1 MLKKII
7 YLLNIVLVICFTSGC
22 KKDVEDRKADAIMED
37 LVWDQS
43 DSLGI
48 VADYFVNNLYN
59 YLPDGFNRID
69 GDYLDAATDDAIPSR
84 NSTQIA
90 YFTNG
95 RVSTLNYP
103 DPYFSKAY
111 AGIRRVNILLANLP
125 KMALKNDP
133 VYATTKQYW
142 KAEGRFIRAMCY
154 WELVKRFGSAP
165 LIGDKVFTLNDN
177 LELPRNSF
185 EDCIEYIVGECDAIK
200 DSLRTDLVSTTDWGR
215 IGKGAALAL
224 KSRVLL
230 YAASPLYNGGGIEKS
245 ESLKKLNG
253 YTDYKVERWTRAAN
267 AAKDVLD
274 ISAFKLEVEFRN
286 VFTTLRSTEIIL
298 ATQRAKTTD
307 LENNNSPVG
316 FNTASITSR
325 GYTSSTQELVDAF
338 PMNTGKAITE
348 VGSGYTPQNPYS
360 NRDSRLQFTV
370 FCNGNR
376 WVSRNIETFDGG
388 KDRPGGSA
396 IQTKTG
402 YYARKF
408 MGYFDNP
415 ASTFTA
421 YSAQSHNFILFRLG
435 EILLNYAEA
444 LNESGRTTEAY
455 APLIELRKRA
465 KITAGTGSLYG
476 LKAALPQLDMRK
488 LIQNERRIEL
498 AFEEHR
504 FWDIRRWKLASTLL
518 NGKLH
523 GIRITKTGST
533 LTYAVEEVADVRF
546 ADRLYK
552 MPIPYSEISKNKNLL
567 QNEGW

>member
-1 MLKKII
+1 MFKNSI
-7 YLLNIVLVICFTSGC
+7 YFFLVIIFISSTVAC
-22 KKDVEDRKADAIMED
+22 KKEVEDRKADAIMDD

-43 DSLGI
+43 DSLGV
-48 VADYFVNNLYN
+48 VAEFFVNNLYN
-59 YLPDGFNRID
+59 YLPNGFNRIN

-84 NSTQIA
+84 NGTQIA

-95 RVSTLNYP
+95 RVSALNYP
-103 DPYFSKAY
+103 DPYFANAY
-111 AGIRRVNILLANLP
+111 AGIRRVNILLQNLP
-125 KMALKNDP
+125 KISLKNDP
-133 VYATTKQYW
+133 AYATTKQYW
-142 KAEGRFIRAMCY
+142 KAEARFIRAMCY
-154 WELVKRFGSAP
+154 WELVKRYGGMP

-185 EDCIEYIVGECDAIK
+185 EECVNYIVSECDAIK
-200 DSLRTDLVSTTDWGR
+200 DSLRTDLISTGDWGR
-215 IGKGAALAL
+215 AGQGAALAL

-230 YAASPLYNGGGIEKS
+230 YAASPLYNGGGLETS

-253 YTDYKVERWTRAAN
+253 YTDYKAERWTLAAD

-274 ISAFKLEVEFRN
+274 ITAFKLETEFRN
-286 VFTTLRSTEIIL
+286 VFSTLRSAEVIL
-298 ATQRAKTTD
+298 ATQRAKTND
-307 LENNNSPVG
+307 VEENNAPIG
-316 FNTASITSR
+316 FNTSSLTSK
-325 GYTSSTQELVDAF
+325 GYTSPTQELVDAF
-338 PMNTGKAITE
+338 PMNTGKAIGET
-348 VGSGYTPQNPYS
+348 GSGYNKDNPYA

-370 FCNGNR
+370 FTNGNR
-376 WVSRNIETFDGG
+376 WVNRNVETFDGG
-388 KDRPGGSA
+388 KDRPGGTA

-415 ASTFTA
+415 SSTFSA
-421 YSAQSHNFILFRLG
+421 YSNQSHNFILFRRA
-435 EILLNYAEA
+435 EMLLNYAEA
-444 LNESGRTTEAY
+444 LNESGRTSEAY

-465 KITAGTGSLYG
+465 KITAGTGNLYG
-476 LKAALPQLDMRK
+476 LKANMSPEEMRRV
-488 LIQNERRIEL
+488 IQNERRIEL

-504 FWDIRRWKLASTLL
+504 FWDVRRWKLANTVL

-533 LTYAVEEVADVRF
+533 LEYKVEEVADIKF